1 MEKVLTALNANAGAL
16 QVLFAGVVAIATV
29 VYAVLTWRLVSET
42 KRMRRAQTD
51 AKVTIAV
58 SSREE
63 YLNFVDLV
71 VRNEGVGPAYNVQFE
86 VEQLGDGGD
95 ASVFELIQG
104 MGFIGKGLDYF
115 SPQQQIRSFLA
126 SMTEDF
132 ELKMNTRLRVR
143 ISYSTASGNRVTDQY
158 VLDFSVFKGIH
169 QLGEPDLHTI
179 ASSLKSLAKDVGHL
193 ASGFHKLQVITQD
206 KAEHQ
211 RQQEEYY
218 EAARNAAAKHKA
230 ENNEESEEA

>member
-1 MEKVLTALNANAGAL
+1 MDGFFTALNSNSGAL
-16 QVLFAGVVAIATV
+16 QVLFAGAVAVATV

-58 SSREE
+58 SSHEA

-86 VEQLGDGGD
+86 VEQLGDAGD
-95 ASVFELIQG
+95 GSILERIQG
-104 MGFIGKGLDYF
+104 MGFVTKGLDYF
-115 SPQQQIRSFLA
+115 SPKQEIRSFLA
-126 SMTEDF
+126 SMTDDF

-143 ISYSTASGNRVTDQY
+143 ISYSTASGERMTDQY
-158 VLDFSVFKGIH
+158 VLDFSIFRGIH

-218 EAARNAAAKHKA
+218 EAARESAAKRKA
-230 ENNEESEEA
+230 ANAESEEA